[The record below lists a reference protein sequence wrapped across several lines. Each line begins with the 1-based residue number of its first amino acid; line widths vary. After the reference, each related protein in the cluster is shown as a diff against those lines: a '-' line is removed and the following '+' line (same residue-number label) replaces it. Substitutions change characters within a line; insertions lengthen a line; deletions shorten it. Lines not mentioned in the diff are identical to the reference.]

1 MRAGLTCAIKSV
13 LKTRRVSEMLSVH
26 RHLGIQTDKY
36 VKVGNVG
43 RTCSSEPRVEYEDK
57 YSDVMLDDD

>member
-1 MRAGLTCAIKSV
+1 
-13 LKTRRVSEMLSVH
+13 MLSVH